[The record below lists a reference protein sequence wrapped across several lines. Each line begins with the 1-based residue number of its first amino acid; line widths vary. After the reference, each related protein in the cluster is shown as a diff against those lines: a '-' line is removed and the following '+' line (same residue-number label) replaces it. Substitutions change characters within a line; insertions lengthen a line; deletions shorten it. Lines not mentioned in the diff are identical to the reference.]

1 MFHNKEFKNSQNVGS
16 LLSNSEE
23 RLKVVGIKRPKF
35 ESRLL
40 MARAMGEKHPAL
52 LNPNSMVSLEIIN
65 KFEYFLTRRESRE
78 PISRIFG
85 EREFWGLKFK
95 INSATLDPRSDSET
109 IIESALDAFHED
121 HPPLKILDL
130 GTGSG
135 CLICS
140 LLKEFPSA
148 IGYATDISYDAIF
161 LAQRNAIE
169 NGLEERANFIVG
181 DWDSAINSKFD
192 LIVSNPPYI
201 VSSEIDALEPEV
213 SVFDPRMALDGG
225 IDGLVTIRR
234 LVKKLSDLAAPGA
247 RIFIEVGLGQ
257 ADQTA
262 ALLESKGF
270 FLRPHARDLAG
281 RHRVVRAEA

>member
-65 KFEYFLTRRESRE
+65 KFEYFLTRRESRK

-95 INSATLDPRSDSET
+95 INSATLDPRPDSET

-148 IGYATDISYDAIF
+148 VGYATDISYDAIF

-169 NGLEERANFIVG
+169 NGLEARANFIVG

-201 VSSEIDALEPEV
+201 LSSEIDALEPEV

>member
-1 MFHNKEFKNSQNVGS
+1 M
-16 LLSNSEE
+16 
-23 RLKVVGIKRPKF
+23 
-35 ESRLL
+35 
-40 MARAMGEKHPAL
+40 
-52 LNPNSMVSLEIIN
+52 
-65 KFEYFLTRRESRE
+65 
-78 PISRIFG
+78 
-85 EREFWGLKFK
+85 
-95 INSATLDPRSDSET
+95 
-109 IIESALDAFHED
+109 
-121 HPPLKILDL
+121 
-130 GTGSG
+130 
-135 CLICS
+135 
-140 LLKEFPSA
+140 
-148 IGYATDISYDAIF
+148 
-161 LAQRNAIE
+161 
-169 NGLEERANFIVG
+169 EERANFIVG

-201 VSSEIDALEPEV
+201 LSSEIDALEPEV

-281 RHRVVRAEA
+281 RHRVVSAEA